1 MNSTP
6 NSNRKHIGIYGNTNS
21 GKSSLMNKILNQDI
35 SLVSNIEGT
44 TTDPVQKAM
53 ELIPFGPI
61 LLIDTAGLEDKSEL
75 GTIRI
80 KKSFEFLKRLD
91 FAIYV
96 VDGKNADVDTY
107 KMWKKEAN
115 KYNIS
120 HIVVVNKLDRLN
132 DDEIENINKLFDNPL
147 LISAKED
154 KNIDKLKDKLI
165 KSLEIEEEDKPI
177 LGDILPYGS
186 KVVLVVPID
195 SEAPKGR
202 IILPQV
208 QVIRDCLDHGIKTYV
223 VRDTEL
229 SEAINELDN
238 IDLVV
243 TDSQAF
249 KEVESIIPSY
259 MNLTSFSILFARQKG
274 ELKDFLKGC
283 EKLKDLKIGDKIL
296 ICESCTHNVSHEDI
310 GRVKIPRMLKKL
322 AGGDLDIEYK
332 VGYDFKDDVE
342 KYDLIIHCGAC
353 MVNRKSIINKINICR
368 EKNVPITNYGM
379 VIAYFTNILERSVS
393 IFEEVADKEIVH

>member
-1 MNSTP
+1 MNTTP
-6 NSNRKHIGIYGNTNS
+6 NANRKHIGIYGNTNS
-21 GKSSLMNKILNQDI
+21 GKSSLMNKILGQEV
-35 SLVSNIEGT
+35 SLVSRVEGT

-75 GTIRI
+75 GSVRI
-80 KKSFEFLKRLD
+80 KKSYEYLKRLD

-96 VDGKNADVDTY
+96 VDGNNIDFDTY
-107 KMWKKEAN
+107 KVWKKEAN
-115 KYNIS
+115 KYNVK
-120 HIVVVNKLDRLN
+120 HMVVVNKIDLLTEE
-132 DDEIENINKLFDNPL
+132 EISIIKKLFNAVIFTSVKNNEGIETL
-147 LISAKED
+147 KEE
-154 KNIDKLKDKLI
+154 LI
-165 KSLEIEEEDKPI
+165 KNLEQEEEDKPI
-177 LGDILPYGS
+177 VGDLLPYGS

-229 SEAINELDN
+229 NEAINELHD
-238 IDLVV
+238 IDLVI

-249 KEVESIIPSY
+249 KEVESIIPKE

-274 ELKDFLKGC
+274 ELSEFLEGTK
-283 EKLKDLKIGDKIL
+283 KLDNLKPNDKVL

-310 GRVKIPRMLKKL
+310 GRVKIPRMLRKI
-322 AGGDLDIEYK
+322 AGGDINIEYK
-332 VGYDFKDDVE
+332 VGYDFDE
-342 KYDLIIHCGAC
+342 SIEEYDLIIHCGAC
-353 MVNRKSIINKINICR
+353 MVNRKSVINKINTCK
-368 EKNVPITNYGM
+368 EKNIPITNYGM
-379 VIAYFTNILERSVS
+379 VIAYFTGILDRSVS
-393 IFEEVADKEIVH
+393 IFK

>member
-1 MNSTP
+1 MNITP
-6 NSNRKHIGIYGNTNS
+6 NANRKHIGIYGNTNS
-21 GKSSLMNKILNQDI
+21 GKSSLMNKILGQEV
-35 SLVSNIEGT
+35 SLVSSVEGT

-75 GTIRI
+75 GSVRI
-80 KKSFEFLKRLD
+80 KKSYEYLKRLD

-96 VDGKNADVDTY
+96 VDGKNIDFDTY
-107 KMWKKEAN
+107 KVWKKEAN
-115 KYNIS
+115 KYNVK
-120 HIVVVNKLDRLN
+120 HIVVVNKIDLLTEE
-132 DDEIENINKLFDNPL
+132 EISIIKKLFNDVIFTSVKDNKGIETL
-147 LISAKED
+147 KEE
-154 KNIDKLKDKLI
+154 LI
-165 KSLEIEEEDKPI
+165 KNLEQEEEDKPI
-177 LGDILPYGS
+177 VGDLLPYGS

-229 SEAINELDN
+229 NEAINELHD
-238 IDLVV
+238 IDLVI

-249 KEVESIIPSY
+249 KEVESIIPKE

-274 ELKDFLKGC
+274 ELSEFLEGTK
-283 EKLKDLKIGDKIL
+283 KLDTLKPNDKVL

-310 GRVKIPRMLKKL
+310 GRVKIPRMLKKI
-322 AGGDLDIEYK
+322 AGGDINIEYK
-332 VGYDFKDDVE
+332 VGYDFDE
-342 KYDLIIHCGAC
+342 SIEEYDLIIHCGAC
-353 MVNRKSIINKINICR
+353 MVNRKSVINKINTCK
-368 EKNVPITNYGM
+368 EKNIPITNYGM
-379 VIAYFTNILERSVS
+379 VIAYFTGILDRSVS
-393 IFEEVADKEIVH
+393 IFR